1 MNLDLQFKIKNDP
14 NMTRYLREN
23 SNWYKYLNRNP
34 DYLNAFNEEMKEKY
48 KLRPGDKINNFVD
61 KLDLISSFINVLK

>member
-1 MNLDLQFKIKNDP
+1 MNLDLQFKIKNNP
-14 NMTRYLREN
+14 NLQRYLREN

-34 DYLNAFNEEMKEKY
+34 ESLNAFTEEMKERY
-48 KLRPGDKINNFVD
+48 KLRPGDKINNLVD

>member
-1 MNLDLQFKIKNDP
+1 MNLDLQFRIKNNP
-14 NMTRYLREN
+14 NMQRYLREN

-34 DYLNAFNEEMKEKY
+34 ESLGTFNVEMRERY
-48 KLRPGDKINNFVD
+48 KLRPGDRINDFVN

>member
-14 NMTRYLREN
+14 NLQRYLREN

-34 DYLNAFNEEMKEKY
+34 ESFTAFTEEMKERY

>member
-1 MNLDLQFKIKNDP
+1 MNLDLQFKIKN
-14 NMTRYLREN
+14 NQNLQRYLREN

-34 DYLNAFNEEMKEKY
+34 ESLNLFNEEMKERY

-61 KLDLISSFINVLK
+61 KLDLISSFFNVLK

>member
-1 MNLDLQFKIKNDP
+1 MNLDLQFKIKGNP
-14 NMTRYLREN
+14 NLQRYLREN

-34 DYLNAFNEEMKEKY
+34 ESLGAFTEEMKEKY
-48 KLRPGDKINNFVD
+48 KLRPGDRINNFVD

>member
-34 DYLNAFNEEMKEKY
+34 DYFNAFNEEMKEKY

>member
-34 DYLNAFNEEMKEKY
+34 DYLSAFNEEMKEKY
-48 KLRPGDKINNFVD
+48 LLAANY
-61 KLDLISSFINVLK
+61 NVKTETKTWR

>member
-14 NMTRYLREN
+14 NLQRYLREN
-23 SNWYKYLNRNP
+23 SSWYKYLNRNP
-34 DYLNAFNEEMKEKY
+34 ESLISFTEEMKERY

>member
-1 MNLDLQFKIKNDP
+1 MNLDLQFKIKNNP
-14 NMTRYLREN
+14 NMLRYLREN

-34 DYLNAFNEEMKEKY
+34 DSINLFSEEMKEKY
-48 KLRPGDKINNFVD
+48 KLRPGDRFTNFVD

>member
-1 MNLDLQFKIKNDP
+1 MKLEIQYNIKSNP
-14 NMTRYLREN
+14 NYVRYLREN

-34 DYLNAFNEEMKEKY
+34 DSLNAFTEEMKEKY
-48 KLRPGDKINNFVD
+48 KLRPGDRINNLVD